1 MDSLPTGA
9 RRGSITPSPLRNV
22 QMRRWYEEETQVLG
36 LQRQHYRAGGIG
48 EHWEKDSRRGSREG
62 RSQPREFRRCSP
74 LRKEH
79 KRRRST
85 SEGVG
90 PRWDATDRR
99 SMSSSA
105 DRQMHCP
112 KRLKVKGGEFPAHK
126 RKWAPADER
135 ARVSNWHPM
144 QSVEA
149 RPYPHQILRERSSRR
164 PRENKRAASIRAG
177 PSPRFAGTK
186 HEDRA
191 RVRSRIINPHEYQGT
206 ADNPP
211 KRKTKIRWADLQSRS
226 EIKAGRR
233 ISRWSTEGRSRRNR
247 SKSARS
253 WKHESS
259 TVEDDDDEGEK
270 EGDVGDDDDDDDD
283 CGGSSD
289 SDGKEDEDCVTETQ
303 ATSQG
308 PHTSHATYQ
317 TSQGSQQS
325 PSQRG
330 GQPQCPRNEYCY
342 PTPPQSEVIQAQ
354 DYRHGGIQTPP
365 AHARKLQREDA
376 PRVQEQQQRQQ
387 KQHQQQ
393 DQQQEK
399 QEQKQQQQQE
409 QEQKQQQQQEQ
420 KHHTSTDPRVKEDE
434 SVAGS
439 REQCLSSTQLIGLI
453 TCVACSRVF
462 NRAAVCHGYL
472 LQLNRP
478 VQCLCGCVICT
489 LCYRTHRGCLK
500 HSVSSAHGPVNA
512 TASYLAEC
520 PQLESVGTWDLGRD
534 EADRFKTGKEVNE
547 CVRRMIEDRAPTA
560 SELKQ
565 AFETLIQTEDD
576 MAFAYWENQSLPEED
591 AHRYVCIPHVPGFW
605 DRVLVGNIPPPS
617 TGAEAVTGPDIYL
630 PRLFDVD
637 MGSHAFHW
645 CCFVLR
651 KQIILAMWCTT
662 VLAAGEHRET
672 AMVPL
677 IDSSLRGKVTDVA
690 FRRMLHYLRE
700 WFVVRYR
707 RKPEGAD
714 DGRELHV
721 VLDCKPSDGPTLI
734 HLISKLTAKGGMRA
748 SIAPNVRPLRKRP
761 FGVDTNMFAANN
773 NAAAKLFDYTSR
785 GETEEAHNYIN
796 ITEEYNDHHRLTE
809 RASGQ
814 LTQYI
819 CTNRDYYGYI

>member
-1 MDSLPTGA
+1 MLTTLARRQQTLEGDSHRGQFQLRVDMDSLPTGA

-62 RSQPREFRRCSP
+62 RSQPREFRRSSP

-233 ISRWSTEGRSRRNR
+233 ISRGSTEGRSRRNR

-303 ATSQG
+303 AVQTGGSDQTADRVKVVRKRNVSSSSSSSSSCSTCSSSCTSASSDEEGSDEGERKKKRGGSRSGSTEAPKRGAPRAKKRDASEGPPSPRASVCSNQQG
-308 PHTSHATYQ
+308 VSPHTYSDGCGPENPGSHGESKDA
-317 TSQGSQQS
+317 GSDGEESGAFDQRESTREERGERGKRSES
-325 PSQRG
+325 PWVDEDEPSRESPTPDPPVPTESNMDVG
-330 GQPQCPRNEYCY
+330 EAGASEEDEEDRRPLKSGEAHPSAVDEEPSKGDGL
-342 PTPPQSEVIQAQ
+342 PTPPPDKAAEVQGESA
-354 DYRHGGIQTPP
+354 DG
-365 AHARKLQREDA
+365 EDIA
-376 PRVQEQQQRQQ
+376 E
-387 KQHQQQ
+387 
-393 DQQQEK
+393 
-399 QEQKQQQQQE
+399 
-409 QEQKQQQQQEQ
+409 
-420 KHHTSTDPRVKEDE
+420 
-434 SVAGS
+434 VAAGVT
-439 REQCLSSTQLIGLI
+439 EGD
-453 TCVACSRVF
+453 VDDF
-462 NRAAVCHGYL
+462 
-472 LQLNRP
+472 
-478 VQCLCGCVICT
+478 
-489 LCYRTHRGCLK
+489 
-500 HSVSSAHGPVNA
+500 
-512 TASYLAEC
+512 
-520 PQLESVGTWDLGRD
+520 D
-534 EADRFKTGKEVNE
+534 EADRG
-547 CVRRMIEDRAPTA
+547 
-560 SELKQ
+560 
-565 AFETLIQTEDD
+565 
-576 MAFAYWENQSLPEED
+576 EE
-591 AHRYVCIPHVPGFW
+591 GGQ
-605 DRVLVGNIPPPS
+605 RVL
-617 TGAEAVTGPDIYL
+617 E
-630 PRLFDVD
+630 
-637 MGSHAFHW
+637 
-645 CCFVLR
+645 
-651 KQIILAMWCTT
+651 
-662 VLAAGEHRET
+662 AAGKDGLSLARSGTELET
-672 AMVPL
+672 AIMS
-677 IDSSLRGKVTDVA
+677 I
-690 FRRMLHYLRE
+690 
-700 WFVVRYR
+700 
-707 RKPEGAD
+707 
-714 DGRELHV
+714 
-721 VLDCKPSDGPTLI
+721 SD
-734 HLISKLTAKGGMRA
+734 
-748 SIAPNVRPLRKRP
+748 
-761 FGVDTNMFAANN
+761 
-773 NAAAKLFDYTSR
+773 
-785 GETEEAHNYIN
+785 ET
-796 ITEEYNDHHRLTE
+796 
-809 RASGQ
+809 
-814 LTQYI
+814 
-819 CTNRDYYGYI
+819 

>member
-22 QMRRWYEEETQVLG
+22 QMRRW
-36 LQRQHYRAGGIG
+36 
-48 EHWEKDSRRGSREG
+48 
-62 RSQPREFRRCSP
+62 
-74 LRKEH
+74 
-79 KRRRST
+79 RRST

-233 ISRWSTEGRSRRNR
+233 ISRGSTEGRSRRNR

-259 TVEDDDDEGEK
+259 TVEDDDDDEGEK

-289 SDGKEDEDCVTETQ
+289 GDGKEDEDCVTETQ
-303 ATSQG
+303 TSQG
-308 PHTSHATYQ
+308 PQTSHATYQ
-317 TSQGSQQS
+317 TSSGSQQS

-365 AHARKLQREDA
+365 AHTRKLQREDA
-376 PRVQEQQQRQQ
+376 PRAQEQQQRQQ

-393 DQQQEK
+393 DQQQE
-399 QEQKQQQQQE
+399 E

-420 KHHTSTDPRVKEDE
+420 KQQQQQEQKHQSSADPPVEEDE

-439 REQCLSSTQLIGLI
+439 WEQCLSSTQLIGLI

-605 DRVLVGNIPPPS
+605 DRVLVGNIPLPS

-637 MGSHAFHW
+637 MGSHAFLW

-707 RKPEGAD
+707 RKPEGVD

-721 VLDCKPSDGPTLI
+721 VLDCKPSDGPILI
-734 HLISKLTAKGGMRA
+734 HLISKLTAKSGMRA
-748 SIAPNVRPLRKRP
+748 SVAPNVRPLRKGS
-761 FGVDTNMFAANN
+761 GVDANMFAANN
-773 NAAAKLFDYTSR
+773 NAGGKVVRLLAWRNRGSPQLHQHNGRVQRSPPADRTS
-785 GETEEAHNYIN
+785 
-796 ITEEYNDHHRLTE
+796 E
-809 RASGQ
+809 RAADPVYLYQQRLLRVYLNLRLRFLSPV
-814 LTQYI
+814 
-819 CTNRDYYGYI
+819 DV

>member
-1 MDSLPTGA
+1 MDS
-9 RRGSITPSPLRNV
+9 
-22 QMRRWYEEETQVLG
+22 
-36 LQRQHYRAGGIG
+36 
-48 EHWEKDSRRGSREG
+48 
-62 RSQPREFRRCSP
+62 
-74 LRKEH
+74 
-79 KRRRST
+79 
-85 SEGVG
+85 
-90 PRWDATDRR
+90 
-99 SMSSSA
+99 
-105 DRQMHCP
+105 
-112 KRLKVKGGEFPAHK
+112 PAH
-126 RKWAPADER
+126 
-135 ARVSNWHPM
+135 
-144 QSVEA
+144 
-149 RPYPHQILRERSSRR
+149 RPNPVH
-164 PRENKRAASIRAG
+164 
-177 PSPRFAGTK
+177 
-186 HEDRA
+186 DD
-191 RVRSRIINPHEYQGT
+191 NPHFEVPQ
-206 ADNPP
+206 
-211 KRKTKIRWADLQSRS
+211 Q
-226 EIKAGRR
+226 
-233 ISRWSTEGRSRRNR
+233 
-247 SKSARS
+247 
-253 WKHESS
+253 
-259 TVEDDDDEGEK
+259 
-270 EGDVGDDDDDDDD
+270 
-283 CGGSSD
+283 GGSSCLSNEFLGTTLD
-289 SDGKEDEDCVTETQ
+289 LSAFCVGGSQ
-303 ATSQG
+303 TSQG
-308 PHTSHATYQ
+308 PQTSHATYQ

-387 KQHQQQ
+387 KQC
-393 DQQQEK
+393 QQQE
-399 QEQKQQQQQE
+399 QQQQQQE
-409 QEQKQQQQQEQ
+409 QQ
-420 KHHTSTDPRVKEDE
+420 HHTSTDPRVEEDE

-439 REQCLSSTQLIGLI
+439 REQCAGLSSTQLIGLI

-462 NRAAVCHGYL
+462 NRVAVCQGYL

-512 TASYLAEC
+512 TARYLAEC

-534 EADRFKTGKEVNE
+534 EADRFKTGKE
-547 CVRRMIEDRAPTA
+547 
-560 SELKQ
+560 
-565 AFETLIQTEDD
+565 
-576 MAFAYWENQSLPEED
+576 SLPEED

-605 DRVLVGNIPPPS
+605 DHVLVGNIPPPP
-617 TGAEAVTGPDIYL
+617 TGAEAVTGLDIYL

-662 VLAAGEHRET
+662 VLAAREHRET

-677 IDSSLRGKVTDVA
+677 IDSSLRGKETDVA

-707 RKPEGAD
+707 RKPEGVD

-721 VLDCKPSDGPTLI
+721 VLDCKPPDGPTLI
-734 HLISKLTAKGGMRA
+734 HLISKLKAKSGMRA
-748 SIAPNVRPLRKRP
+748 SARPKVRPLRKRP
-761 FGVDTNMFAANN
+761 FGVDANN

-819 CTNRDYYGYI
+819 CTNRDYYGIYGPIRLSERKDSSALVPYGSYTYDSAKSYLPGGLFHFVKDVDTYVPTLHGLGQDFISRLKEVAVCEATSSMVDRPFLNAPHLYEVELINTGHESLRQGDRFTVQLPNRQDVDAHCKAEGDPGYEATVNRGIWGGLLATRRVNCEYGGDPVEEAIQAIKREPDFDVFRLISPYEPQSVLSMMSLIANGADHHLVPEGTRRMAANAVNGAFDANAVALVVQDEQAKRFLRTVIGHAMTIVESLQGFAGGQVIRACSGYNTSRIRTGERLMAQLNVNRWLL